1 MTNHRLRVTGTQPL
15 QRQTAAFRAFA
26 YLHRFR
32 RLLHFLCRWF
42 LAHTTGASALRSW
55 GLNRIGSLASHWGT
69 PLALAGLGRGK
80 RSCKHEGAGSSN
92 KYFLHC
98 ELQRLFCFRI
108 YPMRCS
114 DCCSVWAGPNM
125 IDQFASCGRGRRS
138 SPLAAA
144 LSCFSGTVEAC
155 RSRNRHETESIR

>member
-32 RLLHFLCRWF
+32 RLLHLFGRRF

-55 GLNRIGSLASHWGT
+55 GLSRIGSLASHWGT

-80 RSCKHEGAGSSN
+80 RS
-92 KYFLHC
+92 
-98 ELQRLFCFRI
+98 
-108 YPMRCS
+108 
-114 DCCSVWAGPNM
+114 
-125 IDQFASCGRGRRS
+125 
-138 SPLAAA
+138 
-144 LSCFSGTVEAC
+144 
-155 RSRNRHETESIR
+155 